1 MSDLTTKQMEYY
13 DFIKKYIDTYGYSP
27 SIRDI
32 GKVFERSTGSV
43 YPMLKILRE
52 KGYITFEEKKS
63 RTIKI
68 IK

>member
-1 MSDLTTKQMEYY
+1 MIELTKKQMEYY
-13 DFIKKYIDTYGYSP
+13 DFIKQYINTYGYSP
-27 SIRDI
+27 SVRDI
-32 GKVFERSTGSV
+32 GDNFERSVGSV
-43 YPMLKILRE
+43 YPMLKLLRE